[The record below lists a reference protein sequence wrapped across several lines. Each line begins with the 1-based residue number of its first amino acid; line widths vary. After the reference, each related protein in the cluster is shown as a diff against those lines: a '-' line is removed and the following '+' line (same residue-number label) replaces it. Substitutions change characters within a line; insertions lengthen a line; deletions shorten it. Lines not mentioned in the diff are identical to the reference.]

1 VTRIPPILVFT
12 LLLFATPAFAEPQAK
27 IEECGWLVLQGAVPV
42 PQPDKE
48 LQPSD
53 PKPLATSPQSARAA
67 YCVRDNMMTY
77 VGDERVIKLGLP
89 LVIRS
94 GGQEG
99 VLEANPTVLFN
110 YHKAGDTYL
119 PGKTPETK

>member
-1 VTRIPPILVFT
+1 MTRIPPVLAAV
-12 LLLFATPAFAEPQAK
+12 LLWFSAPAFAEPQAK
-27 IEECGWLVLQGAVPV
+27 SEECGWLVLQEGTLV
-42 PQPDKE
+42 PQPDKG

-53 PKPLATSPQSARAA
+53 PKPLTTPPESARAA
-67 YCVRDNMMTY
+67 YCVRDTMMTY

-110 YHKAGDTYL
+110 YHKVGDKYL
-119 PGKTPETK
+119 PGKTPETR